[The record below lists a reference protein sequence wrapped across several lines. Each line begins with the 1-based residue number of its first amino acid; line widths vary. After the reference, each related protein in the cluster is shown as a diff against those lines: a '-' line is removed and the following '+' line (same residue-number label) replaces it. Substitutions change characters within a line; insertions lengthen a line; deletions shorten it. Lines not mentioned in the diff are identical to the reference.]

1 MPLAPAL
8 LRRLTTPAPRP
19 RAAGR
24 VTVVVVPTP
33 PRRRDRARRAAVAVV
48 TGVAVVLA
56 SQVALGVAVRT
67 EVSPL
72 RDPLYFDKFAVLR
85 THPAFFAAADRP
97 TTVLLVG
104 SSRTLNAVNARR
116 ATEALTSQL
125 GRPAEVFNFGQAG
138 AGPVTNAVTFRRLAD
153 AGVTADFALIEVHP
167 VFLAG
172 QHPLTPEA
180 RWLLSTRLRPDELP
194 VVRGFGF
201 PAATPATHGP
211 RGLFAS
217 VYEHRFLLL
226 DRYAPWMLMD
236 NRRLNGG
243 HEPDAFGFCRPPDV
257 CSPKERTTLTHLT
270 FAQYAAYFPG
280 YRPTGCGVSAVRD
293 TLDQCRARG
302 VRAALVLMPECGGW
316 ETWYDAEGLKQL
328 DALMTSLS
336 AEFGAPL
343 IDARRWVT
351 VEETMDGHHLT
362 GLGADRFTDVLTRD
376 ALAPWLGGTR

>member
-1 MPLAPAL
+1 MTRTL
-8 LRRLTTPAPRP
+8 LRRLAPPAPRS
-19 RAAGR
+19 RAVGR
-24 VTVVVVPTP
+24 VTIVVVPSA
-33 PRRRDRARRAAVAVV
+33 PRRRDRTRRAAVAVV
-48 TGVAVVLA
+48 TGIAVLFA
-56 SQVALGVAVRT
+56 AQVALGVAVRT

-72 RDPLYFDKFAVLR
+72 RDPLYFDKFALLR
-85 THPAFFAAADRP
+85 THPAFFAPPADRP

-116 ATEALTSQL
+116 AADNLTQQL
-125 GRPAEVFNFGQAG
+125 GRPVEVFNFGQAG
-138 AGPVTNAVTFRRLAD
+138 AGPVTNAVYFRRLAD
-153 AGVTADFALIEVHP
+153 AGVKPDFALIEVHP

-180 RWLLSTRLRPDELP
+180 RWLLPTRLRPDELP

-201 PAATPATHGP
+201 PAATPPTHGP
-211 RGLFAS
+211 RGLLAS

-257 CSPKERTTLTHLT
+257 CSPKERTGLTHLT
-270 FAQYAAYFPG
+270 FAQYAEYFPG
-280 YRPTGCGVSAVRD
+280 YRPTGCGASAVRD

-316 ETWYDAEGLKQL
+316 ETWYDAEGLRQL
-328 DALMTSLS
+328 DALLANLS

-343 IDARRWVT
+343 IDARRWMT
-351 VEETMDGHHLT
+351 TDETMDGHHLT
-362 GLGADRFTDVLTRD
+362 GSGADRFTDVLARD